1 MIKFLIPELLY
12 FDTGHFVDGKQIGR
26 GYYFKG
32 KFISQYKSLMIEI
45 LRQKFNNDYSDEN
58 KKKFADEWK
67 VIHYFSEISTRAV
80 KKTNEK
86 KKPYYEE
93 LRRATELGKMSSE
106 IEKLRYKIHR
116 LEKDKQGLEALK
128 KTYEENLGK
137 MQQTLEQ
144 MKVIK

>member
-12 FDTGHFVDGKQIGR
+12 FDTGHIVDGKQIGR

-32 KFISQYKSLMIEI
+32 KFISQYKSLMMEN
-45 LRQKFNNDYSDEN
+45 LRAKFKNDFSDEN

-86 KKPYYEE
+86 KKPYYKEF
-93 LRRATELGKMSSE
+93 LQGAGNLSGLCQAAKARRKAARKHPVSG
-106 IEKLRYKIHR
+106 
-116 LEKDKQGLEALK
+116 
-128 KTYEENLGK
+128 
-137 MQQTLEQ
+137 
-144 MKVIK
+144 

>member
-32 KFISQYKSLMIEI
+32 KFISQYKNLMIEN
-45 LRQKFNNDYSDEN
+45 LRQKFNNDFSDE
-58 KKKFADEWK
+58 KKNKFASEWK
-67 VIHYFSEISTRAV
+67 VIHYFSEISTNAV

>member
-12 FDTGHFVDGKQIGR
+12 FDTGHFVDGVQKGR

-32 KFISQYKSLMIEI
+32 KFISQYKNLLIEN
-45 LRQKFNNDYSDEN
+45 LRAKFNNDYSPEN
-58 KKKFADEWK
+58 KNKFADEWK
-67 VIHYFSEISTRAV
+67 VIHYFSEISTKAV
-80 KKTNEK
+80 KKTYEK

-106 IEKLRYKIHR
+106 IEKLRYKISK

-137 MQQTLEQ
+137 MQKTLEQ

>member
-12 FDTGHFVDGKQIGR
+12 FDTGHIVDGKQIGR

-32 KFISQYKSLMIEI
+32 KFISQYKSLMMEN
-45 LRQKFNNDYSDEN
+45 LRAKFKNDFSDEN